1 LLPLILQLPIFYLIG
16 SFLGYSTFIFSYVY
30 ERVGTAWRV
39 LLALFCFLVGT
50 CQSVFSRCQP
60 FCVCDFLLPRR
71 RTCYDRHRTHM
82 DHHHHHRLSLCARIA
97 LVYAISYRGGGA
109 RPCHLRVCVCV
120 WPATVCPR
128 NYLPTTRLGTLLL
141 SLSLRLLRPV
151 PPHSEIKEK

>member
-1 LLPLILQLPIFYLIG
+1 M
-16 SFLGYSTFIFSYVY
+16 YSK
-30 ERVGTAWRV
+30 G
-39 LLALFCFLVGT
+39 LAQRGVCCWLFFCFLVGT

-97 LVYAISYRGGGA
+97 LVYTISSRGGGA

-120 WPATVCPR
+120 AGDRV
-128 NYLPTTRLGTLLL
+128 
-141 SLSLRLLRPV
+141 PV
-151 PPHSEIKEK
+151 